1 MKKILSVACAALAG
15 LALQAQEAAAWST
28 TATTVVKNVTT
39 TIVEQVSYEVQQS
52 APKKIAVFVQNRTR
66 VAGMDDEID
75 GVRDRLGAALAEV
88 DGFEVVDSAQV
99 ADAFTRYKVSA
110 ADERAGLVAGVFTGG
125 SVPRIAQ
132 MLGCDYIAAA
142 TVVNATALKRNIGGR
157 QSTVFTL
164 RMTLKVMDATG
175 ASVDG
180 LPTWVRQLPILDA
193 GDADAMDYYQM
204 LFDQW
209 ATDVTKAVAAKA
221 PRWRRPAAVAAPVP
235 FTVTTTIDDVVAAL
249 ESQTKGTQGEQ
260 LQELRRVVGGAT
272 IELDGAVIGSAPGS
286 FRATPGLHQLRVTRE
301 WMKPYAATVTVY
313 EGLALQIAL
322 EMSDEGIAKWGGVEA
337 LRADVARRYADAAR
351 ERGVKIN
358 VNLDSSGWHDVGTG
372 DAGSVI
378 NNIVR

>member
-1 MKKILSVACAALAG
+1 MKKILSVACAALLG
-15 LALQAQEAAAWST
+15 AAAP
-28 TATTVVKNVTT
+28 A
-39 TIVEQVSYEVQQS
+39 QVQDA
-52 APKKIAVFVQNRTR
+52 APRKIAVFVQNRTR

-142 TVVNATALKRNIGGR
+142 TVVSATANKRNIGGR
-157 QSTVFTL
+157 LSTVFTL

-193 GDADAMDYYQM
+193 GDSDAMDYYQM